1 MERAEFIA
9 KVRAFEHRLLDN
21 MADVYSPVHLS
32 LGHEGVAAD
41 VHEVIRPEDWLF
53 STHRNHHMYFAKA
66 WAPGSGEAWHKE
78 AEDDL
83 WDEIMGLPSGV
94 NGGFAGSQSVSY
106 GDINFHSSAIV
117 GGLVGVAVGT
127 AIALKLDGSDA
138 IAVCCIGDAGTEQGV
153 FWESLNFAALH
164 RLPIAFIVEN
174 NGMSVDSPIAE
185 RQATP
190 LKHRVLSFG
199 VSVCDSVQVAIQ
211 GARLGFPSFHE
222 AHVKLECEHIYLS
235 TLQKKIA

>member
-1 MERAEFIA
+1 MQRDEFIA

-41 VHEVIRPEDWLF
+41 IHEVIRPEDWLF
-53 STHRNHHMYFAKA
+53 STHRNHHHYFAK
-66 WAPGSGEAWHKE
+66 GGDEQS
-78 AEDDL
+78 L
-83 WDEIMGLPSGV
+83 WDEIAGLPSGV
-94 NGGFAGSQSVSY
+94 NGGFAGSQSVSSEAL
-106 GDINFHSSAIV
+106 NFHSSAIV
-117 GGLVGVAVGT
+117 GGLVGVAVG
-127 AIALKLDGSDA
+127 AAQALKLDGSKA
-138 IAVCCIGDAGTEQGV
+138 ISVCCVGDAGTEQGV
-153 FWESLNFAALH
+153 FYEALNFAVLH

-185 RQATP
+185 RQSTP

-199 VSVCDSVQVAIQ
+199 VSVCDSVQTAIQ

-222 AHVKLECEHIYLS
+222 AHVKLEGEHIYLS
-235 TLQKKIA
+235 SLVKKIS